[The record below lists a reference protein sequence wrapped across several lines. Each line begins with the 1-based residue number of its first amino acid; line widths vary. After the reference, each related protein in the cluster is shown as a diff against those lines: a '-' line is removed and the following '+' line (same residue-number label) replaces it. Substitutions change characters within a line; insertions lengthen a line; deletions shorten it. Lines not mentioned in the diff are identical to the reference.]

1 MSSAATTRGER
12 VTAAL
17 TAAFACLGPALEHG
31 WLRHEGGFVAG
42 LTGAP
47 AAAMNGVFGAGPD
60 ADPAL
65 VDALLDEIAAS
76 GVPHC
81 LEIRPGSQRLEQLAA
96 RRGMTLTQDVPL
108 MELVDLDAVG
118 TRPEPEGLSWHPV
131 ATGELD
137 GYVRLVAEGF
147 GAPEELFACLV
158 TPRTLALPGLYCVV
172 GRVGGKAVTTA
183 MAITIGEA
191 TGIFNVATPE
201 DFRRRGYASA
211 ATAQCVRVGRDAGA
225 RWAFLQASAQGFAA
239 YGRLGFETV
248 ERWMTFVSPGS

>member
-1 MSSAATTRGER
+1 
-12 VTAAL
+12 
-17 TAAFACLGPALEHG
+17 
-31 WLRHEGGFVAG
+31 LRHEGGFVAG